1 MSEKT
6 VRGVLSVPVE
16 GQAEQCFEL
25 NIAGGSLSGLHDTIA
40 EMQDI
45 INQKLTEIIKNAAA
59 DQPANK
65 KSKHS

>member
-16 GQAEQCFEL
+16 SKSEQCFEL
-25 NIAGGSLSGLHDTIA
+25 NIVGGNLSALHDTIA

-45 INQKLTEIIKNAAA
+45 INQKLTEYIKNAASE
-59 DQPANK
+59 QPANK
-65 KSKHS
+65 KSKHN